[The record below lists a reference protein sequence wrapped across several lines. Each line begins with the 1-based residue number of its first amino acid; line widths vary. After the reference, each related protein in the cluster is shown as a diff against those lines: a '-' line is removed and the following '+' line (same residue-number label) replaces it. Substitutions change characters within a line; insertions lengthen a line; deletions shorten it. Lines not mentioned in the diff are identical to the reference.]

1 MSAPLGALGRTS
13 GLLIRASHPA
23 PALAVTVVM
32 STLAWRSG
40 WESTPL
46 ALFTL
51 AMLSGQL
58 SVGWSNDAHD
68 ADMDHAAKRS
78 DKPVVAA
85 ELSVRLLWRCAL
97 VALGISVV
105 ASLAAAGLA
114 GAFHVMSLA
123 AAWSYNL
130 RLSRTGWSWLPYAV
144 AFGLIP
150 PFVSEGLEPPSTP
163 TLWSILVFMAIGVA
177 AHLANAAQDTTTDA
191 EYGHTSSAIILGES
205 KTKSIAVGLLLFGTA
220 LLVWQLWASNPA
232 LAVATAVLSTAIG
245 IVGFARST
253 LLFKSILLLALTD
266 VALLLL
272 SDVTILG

>member
-23 PALAVTVVM
+23 PALAVTVVV
-32 STLAWRSG
+32 SILAWRSG

-68 ADMDHAAKRS
+68 ADMDHAAERS
-78 DKPVVAA
+78 DKPVVASA
-85 ELSVRLLWRCAL
+85 LSVHLLWRCAL
-97 VALGISVV
+97 VALAISVV
-105 ASLAAAGLA
+105 ASFAAAGLA
-114 GAFHVMSLA
+114 GAFHVLSLA

-150 PFVSEGLEPPSTP
+150 PFISEGLEPPSAP

-177 AHLANAAQDTTTDA
+177 AHLANAAQDSTTDA
-191 EYGHTSSAIILGES
+191 EYGHSSSAIRLGES
-205 KTKSIAVGLLLFGTA
+205 RTRYLALVLLLCGTA
-220 LLVWQLWASNPA
+220 LLVWQLWASTPA
-232 LAVATAVLSTAIG
+232 LATTTAVLSTTIG
-245 IVGFARST
+245 IVGFARPA
-253 LLFKSILLLALTD
+253 LFFKAILLLALAD